1 MMKRQS
7 LYRKPQLLLITL
19 LLTMLSIQPMVAQD
33 EFEDDVDDEPA
44 VPIDGSYLIIGLL
57 AGAYF
62 GIRFLNKQ
70 VKV

>member
-1 MMKRQS
+1 MKRQS

>member
-1 MMKRQS
+1 MKRQS

-33 EFEDDVDDEPA
+33 EFEDDVNDEPA

>member
-44 VPIDGSYLIIGLL
+44 VPIDGNYLIIGLL

-70 VKV
+70 LKV